1 MEPVRVTEQAP
12 ISSRQPRTAAEG
24 EAAPSPP
31 PPLAT
36 EPGTAAAPQPWK
48 RRKRWVRR
56 VLWLL
61 LGLALVG
68 AVVYAWLPKPVA
80 VETARVSDQALL
92 VTVDEAGR
100 ARVRDRYV
108 LSAPLTGKLLRI
120 ELRAGDEIAAGA
132 TVARMLPLDAP
143 LLDPRSRAEAEA
155 RVGMSEAAVLQ
166 ARAAVQRA
174 DLALGQA
181 RRDAERLAG
190 LAAAGAVAQDDAD
203 RAAFEVRIRQEELA
217 STRFATDMAAHEA
230 EMARVALRRL
240 EPAESTPKPGRAG
253 RPPAVLEREELGVP
267 SPISGRVLRVLQE
280 SADVVALGTPL
291 VELGDA
297 SGLEIVCDVLTPDA
311 VRIHVG
317 TRATIERWGGA
328 PLGAHVSRIEPS
340 AFTRMSAL
348 GVEEQRVKIVLDLD
362 DARDKW
368 AALGDGYAVEVH
380 LVVWE
385 RPSVLAVPAS
395 AVFRHDGGW
404 AVYAIEEGRAR
415 LRPIEAGERNAL
427 EVEVRDGLADGAE
440 VVLHPSDKV
449 AEGVR
454 VVTR

>member
-1 MEPVRVTEQAP
+1 MEPVSANEAAP
-12 ISSRQPRTAAEG
+12 ISTRQPRAVG
-24 EAAPSPP
+24 EAPEGQAAPAPP
-31 PPLAT
+31 PQGL
-36 EPGTAAAPQPWK
+36 AAAPGTPAAAPWK
-48 RRKRWVRR
+48 RRKRWLRR
-56 VLWLL
+56 VLWMLVA
-61 LGLALVG
+61 LALVG
-68 AVVYAWLPKPVA
+68 FAVYAWLPKPVA
-80 VETARVSDQALL
+80 VETAAVGDKAML

-120 ELRAGDEIAAGA
+120 ELRPGDAIAAGA

-155 RVGMSEAAVLQ
+155 RVGMAEAAVLQ

-174 DLALGQA
+174 ELALGQA
-181 RRDAERLAG
+181 RRDAERLQG
-190 LAAAGAVAQDDAD
+190 LAAAGAVATDDAD

-217 STRFATDMAAHEA
+217 STRFAADMAAHEA
-230 EMARVALRRL
+230 EMARVALKRL
-240 EPAESTPKPGRAG
+240 EPRTEAP
-253 RPPAVLEREELGVP
+253 RPATSGAREREELSVP
-267 SPISGRVLRVLQE
+267 APIAGRVLRVLQE
-280 SADVVALGTPL
+280 SADVVGLGTPL

-297 SGLEIVCDVLTPDA
+297 TGLEIVCDVLTPDA

-317 TRATIERWGGA
+317 TRATVERWGGE

-348 GVEEQRVKIVLDLD
+348 GVEEQRVKVVLDLD

-368 AALGDGYAVEVH
+368 AALGDGYAVEVR

-385 RPSVLAVPAS
+385 RPAVLAVPAS
-395 AVFRHDGGW
+395 AVFRHDSGW
-404 AVYAIEEGRAR
+404 AVYAVEQGRAR

-427 EVEVRDGLADGAE
+427 EVEVRDGLAAGAE
-440 VVLHPSDKV
+440 VILHPSDKV

-454 VVTR
+454 VATR